1 MDQLRLR
8 PEFPS
13 ARGTVIRTGRAG
25 HITAPESNWLRSIKK
40 AESTPR
46 ALLVLLPHAG
56 GGAHGY
62 APWAPVLPADITTVA
77 VEYPGHG
84 TRMREPLMSDLADVV
99 SDLCELLSEVDN
111 RSLIVGGHSLG
122 AFVGYE
128 VAEELQERGHPVAGL
143 FLSGAV
149 PPHRRAQ
156 IADLSALDDDS
167 LAEELS
173 ARGDLPQEIVQD
185 REARELY
192 LPIVKNDLRLAR
204 RYRRWGDR
212 SRARSRARAVVVGGE
227 QDPSAPSADLAGW
240 SDLIDGPTEITVLPG
255 GHFYYRGQL
264 PAVGRL
270 IDGLVTSLDGT
281 RNAEQG

>member
-1 MDQLRLR
+1 M
-8 PEFPS
+8 
-13 ARGTVIRTGRAG
+13 
-25 HITAPESNWLRSIKK
+25 PESNWLRSIKK

-84 TRMREPLMSDLADVV
+84 TRMREPLMSDLAGVV
-99 SDLCELLSEVDN
+99 SDLSDVFSEWDN
-111 RSLIVGGHSLG
+111 GSLIVGGHSLG

-128 VAEELQERGHPVAGL
+128 LAAQLQDRGHPVAGL

-156 IADLSALDDDS
+156 IADLSALDDDA
-167 LAEELS
+167 LAKELA

-204 RYRRWGDR
+204 RYRRRGDRCPPR
-212 SRARSRARAVVVGGE
+212 SRAVIVGGE

-264 PAVGRL
+264 PVVGRL
-270 IDGLVTSLDGT
+270 IDRLVTSFAGT
-281 RNAEQG
+281 RYAEQG

>member
-1 MDQLRLR
+1 
-8 PEFPS
+8 
-13 ARGTVIRTGRAG
+13 VIRTGRAG

-62 APWAPVLPADITTVA
+62 APWAPTLPADITTVA
-77 VEYPGHG
+77 VEYTGHG
-84 TRMREPLMSDLADVV
+84 TRMREPLMSDLAGVV
-99 SDLCELLSEVDN
+99 SDLSELLSEVDN

-128 VAEELQERGHPVAGL
+128 LAEELQERGHPVAGL

-167 LAEELS
+167 LAEELG

-204 RYRRWGDR
+204 RYRRRGDR
-212 SRARSRARAVVVGGE
+212 SRARSRAVVVGGE

-240 SDLIDGPTEITVLPG
+240 PDLIDGPTEITVLPG
-255 GHFYYRGQL
+255 GHFYYREQL

-270 IDGLVTSLDGT
+270 IDGLVASLDGT
-281 RNAEQG
+281 RYAEQG